1 MRTGS
6 ENRKWFTLFAMC
18 FGLFMIML
26 DNTVVNVALPSIQ
39 RELDTTPSNL
49 EWVVNAYTLS
59 FAALIL
65 FGGKLGDRFGRKR
78 LFIVGLAIFTVT
90 SAWCALATTDTGL
103 IWARAAQGVGGA
115 IMNPLSLSILV
126 ATFPRKQLPLAI
138 GIWAGISGL
147 GLALGPLLGGFLVD
161 SVGWAAVFWIN
172 VPIGFLAAAVT
183 LMAVDESRD
192 TSTTSID
199 VVGTVLITAGLFLL
213 TFGLIETNTHS
224 WTSPF
229 ILSLLAAAA
238 VTIAVFVLW
247 ESRVAEPMIPLD
259 FFRRRVFAISSIVV
273 ALVGLAMFGVIYFI
287 TLYFQ
292 NVKGYGALEA
302 GVRSLPMT
310 MMLMVVAP
318 VAGRLNGTKVSPRV
332 LMTVGMLSAS
342 AGLFGLAQLDVESS
356 YHAIWPFYVL
366 MGIGLAL
373 TMPAVSTAG
382 MSAVHP
388 SKAGIASGVIN
399 AARQTGGAL
408 GIAILGAV
416 GARLTTSSWSDTAG
430 ALPDALR
437 TRSGELEELVVGARG
452 AEIGQLAGPGAREA
466 ALTAFVDGVQGAM
479 YVGGGLTLLAAAF
492 AAVGLAGLR
501 GQVQP
506 PGREP
511 VAVPAEV

>member
-1 MRTGS
+1 MTTDNP
-6 ENRKWFTLFAMC
+6 NRKWFTLFAMC

-49 EWVVNAYTLS
+49 EWVINAYTLS

-78 LFIVGLAIFTVT
+78 LFLDGLAVFTAT

-126 ATFPRKQLPLAI
+126 ATFPRKQLPMAI

-147 GLALGPLLGGFLVD
+147 GLAVGPIVGGFLVD

-172 VPIGFLAAAVT
+172 VPIGVIAAVVT

-192 TSTTSID
+192 PSATTID

-213 TFGLIETNTHS
+213 TFGLIETNSHS

-229 ILSLLAAAA
+229 IVSLLVGAL

-247 ESRVAEPMIPLD
+247 ESRVAEPMIPLE
-259 FFRRRVFAISSIVV
+259 FFRRRVFTISSIVV

-292 NVKGYGALEA
+292 NVKGYSALEA
-302 GVRSLPMT
+302 GARSLPMT

-318 VAGRLNGTKVSPRV
+318 VAGRLNGTKVSPRA
-332 LMTVGMLSAS
+332 LMTVGMLAAS
-342 AGLFGLAQLDVESS
+342 AGLLGLAQLDVDSS

-382 MSAVHP
+382 MGAVHP

-416 GARLTTSSWSDTAG
+416 GARLTIASWGDAAAG
-430 ALPDALR
+430 LPDSLAAR
-437 TRSGELEELVVGARG
+437 AAELEELVVGARG
-452 AEIGQLAGPGAREA
+452 DQIAQLAGPGAREA
-466 ALTAFVDGVQGAM
+466 ALASFMEGVQGAM
-479 YVGGGLTLLAAAF
+479 YVGSGLTLLAAVF

-501 GQVQP
+501 AQP
-506 PGREP
+506 LAGERERA
-511 VAVPAEV
+511 AVPAEL